1 MDGLLPYTILV
12 IVEEGVL
19 KAMVQLFSLLILAF
33 ALSLDS
39 FSVGFTYGLR
49 QMVMPIKSVLII
61 ATCSAVSLML
71 AVSIGHGLEK
81 ILSASITA
89 SLGGVIL
96 IGLGGWVLFQYFRP
110 VKEKEILK
118 QEKTIVNFEI
128 RSLGLAINIL
138 KKPMSADFDQSGTI
152 TGIEALML
160 GFALSLDSFGAGI
173 GAAMLGY
180 SPIYL
185 AVSVAIMS
193 SLFVL
198 LGIKS
203 GTFFHKF
210 EWIQKFTFLPGILL
224 IIIGIWKI

>member
-1 MDGLLPYTILV
+1 M
-12 IVEEGVL
+12 
-19 KAMVQLFSLLILAF
+19 MQFFSLLLLAF

-49 QMVMPIKSVLII
+49 KMVMPFKSVLII
-61 ATCSAVSLML
+61 ASCSAISMLL
-71 AVSIGHGLEK
+71 AVSIGHGLAK
-81 ILSASITA
+81 ILSPNITA
-89 SLGGVIL
+89 SIGGVIL
-96 IGLGGWVLFQYFRP
+96 MVLGAGVIIQFFRP
-110 VKEKEILK
+110 GKEKDLLK
-118 QEKTIVNFEI
+118 HEKTIVNFEI
-128 RSLGLAINIL
+128 RSLGLVINIL

-173 GAAMLGY
+173 GAAMLGF

-185 AVSVAIMS
+185 AGAVAVMS

-203 GTFFHKF
+203 GSLLYRFQ
-210 EWIQKFTFLPGILL
+210 WIQKFTFLPGILL
-224 IIIGIWKI
+224 ILIGIWKL

>member
-1 MDGLLPYTILV
+1 MFH
-12 IVEEGVL
+12 
-19 KAMVQLFSLLILAF
+19 LFSLLILAF

-49 QMVMPIKSVLII
+49 QMVMPFKSVLII
-61 ATCSAVSLML
+61 ASCSAVSMML

-81 ILSASITA
+81 MLSASITA

-96 IGLGGWVLFQYFRP
+96 IALGAGVLYQFFRP
-110 VKEKEILK
+110 EKEKELLK
-118 QEKTIVNFEI
+118 NEQTIVNVEI
-128 RSLGLAINIL
+128 RSLGLVINIL
-138 KKPMSADFDQSGTI
+138 KKPMSADFDNSGAI

-173 GAAMLGY
+173 GAAMLGF

-185 AVSVAIMS
+185 AISVAVMS

-198 LGIKS
+198 LGIRS
-203 GTFFHKF
+203 GTFFHRF
-210 EWIQKFTFLPGILL
+210 DWIQKFSFLPGVLL
-224 IIIGIWKI
+224 IMIGIWKL

>member
-1 MDGLLPYTILV
+1 M
-12 IVEEGVL
+12 
-19 KAMVQLFSLLILAF
+19 MQFFSLLLLAF

-49 QMVMPIKSVLII
+49 KMVMPFKSVLII
-61 ATCSAVSLML
+61 ASCSAISMLL
-71 AVSIGHGLEK
+71 AVSIGHGLAK
-81 ILSASITA
+81 ILSPNITA
-89 SLGGVIL
+89 SIGGVIL
-96 IGLGGWVLFQYFRP
+96 MVLGAGVIIQFFRP
-110 VKEKEILK
+110 GKEKDLLK
-118 QEKTIVNFEI
+118 HEKTIVNFEI
-128 RSLGLAINIL
+128 RSLGLVINIL

-173 GAAMLGY
+173 GAAMLGF

-185 AVSVAIMS
+185 AGAVAVMS

-203 GTFFHKF
+203 GSLLYRF

-224 IIIGIWKI
+224 ILIGIWKL

>member
-1 MDGLLPYTILV
+1 
-12 IVEEGVL
+12 
-19 KAMVQLFSLLILAF
+19 MVQLFSLLLLAF

-49 QMVMPIKSVLII
+49 KMVMPIKSVLII
-61 ATCSAVSLML
+61 ATCSAISLII

-81 ILSASITA
+81 VLPPAVTA
-89 SLGGVIL
+89 RLGGVIM
-96 IGLGGWVLFQYFRP
+96 ICLGAWVLYQFFRP
-110 VKEKEILK
+110 EKEKAIVN

-128 RSLGLAINIL
+128 QSLGIAINIL
-138 KKPMSADFDQSGTI
+138 RTPMSADFDRSGTI
-152 TGIEALML
+152 TGIEAFML
-160 GFALSLDSFGAGI
+160 GFALSLDAFGAGI
-173 GAAMLGY
+173 GAAMLGF

-185 AVSVAIMS
+185 AICVAVMS

-203 GTFFHKF
+203 GTYFHRF
-210 EWIQKFTFLPGILL
+210 EWVQKFTFIPGILL